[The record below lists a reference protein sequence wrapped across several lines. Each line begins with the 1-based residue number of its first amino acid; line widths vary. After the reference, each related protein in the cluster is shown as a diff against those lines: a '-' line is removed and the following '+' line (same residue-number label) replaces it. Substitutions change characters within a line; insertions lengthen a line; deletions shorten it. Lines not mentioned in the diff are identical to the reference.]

1 MGDFQV
7 SPAPNINFISLIP
20 KPTHK
25 VLFGE
30 GEVTYTLEREREIA
44 TNETLIFLKDLRIV
58 ILPKRFNKE
67 SSESF
72 AMQIG
77 FL

>member
-1 MGDFQV
+1 
-7 SPAPNINFISLIP
+7 
-20 KPTHK
+20 
-25 VLFGE
+25 LFGE

-44 TNETLIFLKDLRIV
+44 TNETLIFLKDLRIA
-58 ILPKRFNKE
+58 ILPKRFNKG

-72 AMQIG
+72 GMQIG